1 MLWKCSRVIVLAL
14 AGMIL
19 AFGPANAFLVDCN
32 VVGQSISAALDLG
45 ETDITVNGTCTEEVY
60 VTSDDVTIQG
70 EGGVDGVING
80 ALTVYGAQ
88 RFTMRNMAVTA
99 STDGLE
105 GIWVT
110 HGASANFRYITV
122 SGEPDYCAILVFYN
136 SFAEIR
142 NSTLDGNACGL
153 SVGIG
158 SLVSSRDNVIQ
169 NSGGAAVEV
178 YQNSTYRAR
187 NDTIEASLSGEPTV
201 SVSRNSFL
209 DMRPGYV
216 TGDIALSHQSQL
228 YVRKNS
234 SVTGDIGVDILSELD
249 MKNSVVTGNIRA
261 TNLSIARIR
270 EDATVD
276 GSVSCI
282 GTSICLPHPSN

>member
-1 MLWKCSRVIVLAL
+1 MLWKYSRVVVLAL
-14 AGMIL
+14 AGMIF
-19 AFGPANAFLVDCN
+19 AFEPANAFFVDCDL
-32 VVGQSISAALDLG
+32 GQSISTALASG
-45 ETDITVNGTCTEEVY
+45 ETDISVKGTCTEEVY
-60 VTSDDVTIQG
+60 VTSDDVTIEG

-110 HGASANFRYITV
+110 HGASANFRDITV
-122 SGEPDYCAILVFYN
+122 SDEPDYCAILVFFD

-153 SVGIG
+153 SVGVG
-158 SLVSSRDNVIQ
+158 SLVSSRGNTIT
-169 NSGGAAVEV
+169 NTENAAVEV
-178 YQNSTYRAR
+178 YQNATYRAR
-187 NDTIEASLSGEPTV
+187 DDTIDASLSGEPTV

-209 DMRPGYV
+209 DMRPGDV
-216 TGDIALSHQSQL
+216 NGDIAVSHQSHL
-228 YVRKNS
+228 YIRNDS

-249 MKNSVVTGNIRA
+249 MKDSVVTGNIRA

-270 EDATVD
+270 EGATVN
-276 GSVSCI
+276 GRVLCI
-282 GTSICLPHPSN
+282 GTSICLPHPPN